1 MLIWINFMQLF
12 LDGSDIGKI
21 RKFSELGLIDG
32 ITTNPSIILK
42 SGKNM
47 IEVITELAGIV
58 SGSVSAEVSALESE
72 KMIEEGIKLSE
83 IAKNVTVKLPITWDG
98 LGACNALSKK
108 GISVNMTLCFSVS
121 QALLAAKAGAEFVS
135 PFIGRLDDLNLEG
148 VDLISDIKLV
158 YSNYKFPTKILA
170 ASIRT
175 INHVKQCA
183 CHGADVATIPI
194 DIFERLVKH
203 PLTDSGLSQFTADW
217 EKTGQTII

>member
-1 MLIWINFMQLF
+1 MQLF
-12 LDGSDIGKI
+12 LDGSDIEKI
-21 RKFSELGLIDG
+21 RKFSKLGLIDG
-32 ITTNPSIILK
+32 VTTNPSIILK

-47 IEVITELAGIV
+47 IEVISELAEIV

-98 LGACNALSKK
+98 LAACNALSKK
-108 GISVNMTLCFSVS
+108 GISINMTLCFSVS
-121 QALLAAKAGAEFVS
+121 QSLLAAKAGAEYVS
-135 PFIGRLDDLNLEG
+135 PFIGRLDDLNLKG
-148 VDLISDIKLV
+148 VELISDIKLV

-175 INHVKQCA
+175 INHVKECA
-183 CHGADVATIPI
+183 RHGADVATIPI
-194 DIFERLVKH
+194 NIFEGLVKH

-217 EKTGQTII
+217 EKTGQSII

>member
-1 MLIWINFMQLF
+1 MQLF
-12 LDGSDIGKI
+12 LDGSDIEKI
-21 RKFSELGLIDG
+21 RKFSKLGLIDG
-32 ITTNPSIILK
+32 VTTNPSIILK

-47 IEVITELAGIV
+47 IEVISELAEIV
-58 SGSVSAEVSALESE
+58 SGSVSAEVSALDSE

-98 LGACNALSKK
+98 LAACTALSKK
-108 GISVNMTLCFSVS
+108 GTSVNMTLCFSVS
-121 QALLAAKAGAEFVS
+121 QALLAAKAGAEYVS
-135 PFIGRLDDLNLEG
+135 PFIGRLDDLNLKG
-148 VDLISDIKLV
+148 VELISDIKLV

-175 INHVKQCA
+175 INHVKECA
-183 CHGADVATIPI
+183 RHGADVATIPI

-217 EKTGQTII
+217 EKTGQSII

>member
-1 MLIWINFMQLF
+1 MKLFM
-12 LDGSDIGKI
+12 DGSDIEKI
-21 RKFSELGLIDG
+21 RRFNQMGLIDG
-32 ITTNPSIILK
+32 VTTNPSIILK

-47 IEVITELAGIV
+47 IEVISELASLV
-58 SGSVSAEVSALESE
+58 SGSVSAEVSALDSK
-72 KMIEEGIKLSE
+72 KMVEEGVKLSE

-121 QALLAAKAGAEFVS
+121 QALLAAKAGAEYVS
-135 PFIGRLDDLNLEG
+135 PFIGRLDDLNQEG

-158 YSNYKFPTKILA
+158 YSNYNFPTKILA

-183 CHGADVATIPI
+183 RHGADVATIPI
-194 DIFERLVKH
+194 DIFEKLVKH

-217 EKTGQTII
+217 EKTGQSII